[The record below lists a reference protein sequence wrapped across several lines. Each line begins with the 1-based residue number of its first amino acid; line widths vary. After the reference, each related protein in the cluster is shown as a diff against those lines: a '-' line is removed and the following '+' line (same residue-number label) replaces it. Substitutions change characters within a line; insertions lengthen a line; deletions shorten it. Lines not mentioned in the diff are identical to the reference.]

1 MEAMS
6 EYQFVYANS
15 ESARRQTYEF
25 LRTLLPHDDLPAL
38 PPEAA
43 EREQLD
49 GKLSPLVR
57 AEVNG
62 QLVGAAFIGPSWE
75 DVSHQYENGQMQTAW
90 SLMTQ
95 VQMLHGLAVAP
106 GHRGSGLGSML
117 LTEAERA
124 VSSDELRAIIGVAN
138 GDARLDQFYRRN
150 GYDVGDGAR
159 PLMLR
164 FASEHYPNGEY
175 LVLPQDQPE
184 ARWILKHITQPVD
197 GNRRPVRASHPS
209 DKQLEMIRASSGGQ
223 WA

>member
-1 MEAMS
+1 MS
-6 EYQFVYANS
+6 EYQIVDANS
-15 ESARRQTYEF
+15 ESARRETYDF

-57 AEVNG
+57 AEHKG
-62 QLVGAAFIGPSWE
+62 QLVGAAFIGPSWG
-75 DVSHQYENGQMQTAW
+75 DVSHRYENGQMQTAW
-90 SLMTQ
+90 SLVTQ
-95 VQMLHGLAVAP
+95 VQMLHGLAVTP
-106 GHRGSGLGSML
+106 SHRGSGLGSVL
-117 LTEAERA
+117 LAKAERA
-124 VSSDELRAIIGVAN
+124 VFSDELRAIIGVAN
-138 GDARLDQFYRRN
+138 GDPGLDQFYRRN

-164 FASEHYPNGEY
+164 FASERYPNGEY

-184 ARWILKHITQPVD
+184 ARWIVKHITQPLD

-209 DKQLEMIRASSGGQ
+209 DKQLGMVWASSGGQ